1 MKTSIVV
8 GLLMMTACY
17 GRDRPANSEAPAA
30 KPIAAPTSPEPATP
44 AAPAEPAADEV
55 AGTVFET
62 MDASEYTYALVER
75 GGKQV
80 WVAGPQTK
88 LAVGTVLG
96 PMKGTLMTGFHS
108 DTLNRTFEQ
117 IYFVSSFPVAG
128 GAAPA
133 NPHTNPRPVAA
144 IEKVEPAP
152 GGITVAKVFDDKAAL
167 AGKPVVIRGK
177 VMKVNNGILG
187 RNWIHL
193 QDGTGSTGTNDLM
206 VTSSA
211 TATVGDIVV
220 VRGKVAVDQDFG
232 GGYKY
237 AVLVEDATIAS
248 K

>member
-128 GAAPA
+128 GAPA
-133 NPHTNPRPVAA
+133 NPHTNPRPVAT
-144 IEKVEPAP
+144 IEKVDPAP
-152 GGITVAKVFDDKAAL
+152 GGTTVGKVFDDKAAL
-167 AGKPVVIRGK
+167 AGKPVVVRGK